1 MKPVFIFC
9 TPRSGSTLLQRLLVS
24 HPQIASASEP
34 WILLPFINATKPE
47 NILASYSHQT
57 SVKATNKFINKM
69 PKGVYQAK
77 LREFVLGL
85 YEAAATGNETYFLDK
100 TPRYY
105 YIIDEIAALFPEAKF
120 IFLNR
125 DPRDTLASV
134 IDTWCNGGFLRLYK
148 HHDDLYLA
156 PKLLSQAYEKY
167 IERSL
172 AVNYEDLVSDHQSVC
187 QRIFEHL
194 ELDSFE
200 VALEQTNIGN
210 AEHEMGDS
218 TGQRKYSLPSK
229 NSIGNWQ
236 KTFNNPVRRWY
247 LQRSLNSIA
256 KGVSSDVYSS
266 AADARLSESANTHW
280 NIGALRDLV
289 EILCLQILTNLK
301 LHLFFRIHN
310 GSIRRS
316 FYE

>member
-1 MKPVFIFC
+1 M
-9 TPRSGSTLLQRLLVS
+9 QRLLES
-24 HPQIASASEP
+24 HPQIASVSEP

-57 SVKATNKFINKM
+57 SVKAVNNFINKL
-69 PKGVYQAK
+69 PNGLYQAK
-77 LREFVLGL
+77 LREFVLSL
-85 YEAAATGNETYFLDK
+85 YEAASTGNETYFLDK

-105 YIIDEIAALFPEAKF
+105 YIIDEIAALFPDAKF

-134 IDTWCNGGFLRLYK
+134 INTWCNGGFLRLYK

-167 IERSL
+167 TERSL
-172 AVNYEDLVSDHQSVC
+172 IVHYEDLVSDHQSVS

-218 TGQRKYSLPSK
+218 VGQRKYTLPSK
-229 NSIGNWQ
+229 SSIGNWQ
-236 KTFNNPVRRWY
+236 KTFDNPVRRWFLKRY
-247 LQRSLNSIA
+247 LKSVLLAQGNNSYHSVSDYEKLGYKGNNRGNLNLVGDFLGILCHYA
-256 KGVSSDVYSS
+256 LCNLNLY
-266 AADARLSESANTHW
+266 LLF
-280 NIGALRDLV
+280 NIG
-289 EILCLQILTNLK
+289 NSNK
-301 LHLFFRIHN
+301 
-310 GSIRRS
+310 RRG

>member
-1 MKPVFIFC
+1 M
-9 TPRSGSTLLQRLLVS
+9 SQ
-24 HPQIASASEP
+24 
-34 WILLPFINATKPE
+34 
-47 NILASYSHQT
+47 
-57 SVKATNKFINKM
+57 
-69 PKGVYQAK
+69 GVYQAK

-167 IERSL
+167 TERSL
-172 AVNYEDLVSDHQSVC
+172 VVNYEDLVSDHQSLC

-194 ELDSFE
+194 ELDSFK

-218 TGQRKYSLPSK
+218 AGQRKYSLPSK

-236 KTFNNPVRRWY
+236 KTFNNPVRRWFLKGY
-247 LQRSLNSIA
+247 LKNIDSSNQYSIA
-256 KGVSSDVYSS
+256 SIEKVENMNNQVWRNFSDLFDIFSLMIV
-266 AADARLSESANTHW
+266 NT
-280 NIGALRDLV
+280 V
-289 EILCLQILTNLK
+289 PLQILLNRK
-301 LHLFFRIHN
+301 KRN
-310 GSIRRS
+310 KAVKC
-316 FYE
+316 YE